1 MKKQPIP
8 MSKPSLAAKA
18 LAFAEKGAES
28 GAEAVLS
35 AGKGVDAT
43 NAKKTAVRGSASTSG
58 KVPES
63 DKRLTANISKR
74 HHIKLKVAAAER
86 DTTVGEL
93 IEELI
98 DRHL

>member
-8 MSKPSLAAKA
+8 LTKPNRAEAA
-18 LAFAEKGAES
+18 LAFAAKGAQS
-28 GAEAVLS
+28 GFEADLP
-35 AGKGVDAT
+35 AGKGVDTTA
-43 NAKKTAVRGSASTSG
+43 AKKTAVKGAESKSG